1 MSITHGLRAAFA
13 AEATITAITTD
24 IYCNHLPQDS
34 ELPSILIVRTSE
46 DPNNSLDG
54 AGDMRSVYFDVEC
67 RGSELQAQ
75 SLSAAVIAAF
85 EDYTGAMG
93 SNSCK
98 ASYYLSS
105 DEEFEYFDEGSDEGQ
120 YLTTIQF
127 QFQYT

>member
-13 AEATITAITTD
+13 AEGTITAITTD

-34 ELPSILIVRTSE
+34 GLPSILITRTSE
-46 DPNNSLDG
+46 DPNNHLG
-54 AGDMRSVYFDVEC
+54 GVGDLRNAYFDIEC
-67 RGSELQAQ
+67 RGDELEAQ
-75 SLSAAVIAAF
+75 SLAAAVITAF
-85 EDYTGAMG
+85 ADYTGAMG

-98 ASYYLSS
+98 AAYYLSS
-105 DEEFEYFDEGSDEGQ
+105 DEDFEYLDDGSDDGQ